1 MYTQTKF
8 RPPGPSNEKAP
19 THVTFQSSSL
29 VQLLSSFFILGL
41 SYEQNIK
48 HIGKTYSTLIQP
60 RDSMEPYATPHTT

>member
-1 MYTQTKF
+1 MLERASEKPFEKF
-8 RPPGPSNEKAP
+8 NEPGGQNNEG
-19 THVTFQSSSL
+19 F
-29 VQLLSSFFILGL
+29 SSFFILGL